1 MPLNKQQ
8 EFQKELQNFFWENGL
23 TSEVTKTDRLAF
35 FSHLLY
41 EKNKDVNLVSRAD
54 LDNLVEKHVFLSAY
68 ITKFLPDRVT
78 KFIDIGTGGGF
89 PGLPVA
95 IMRPDLRGV
104 LVDATAKK
112 IDAVKEFIDK
122 LKLSN
127 VIAENSRVE
136 SPEFIEKYKGQFD
149 LIISRATVP
158 LIILIRYAL
167 PLMKEKAYVLSIKGG
182 DLNDEFNKADLKY
195 KTNIKKSTIYE
206 LAYKPSNSRNEKGK
220 KLIII
225 ELQKSV

>member
-35 FSHLLY
+35 FTHLVT
-41 EKNKDVNLVSRAD
+41 EKNKDINLVSRTD
-54 LDNLVEKHVFLSAY
+54 LDNIVERHVFLSAY
-68 ITKFLPDRVT
+68 ITKFFPDRVS
-78 KFIDIGTGGGF
+78 KFIDIGTGGGL
-89 PGLPVA
+89 PGIPIA

-104 LVDATAKK
+104 LVDSTAKK
-112 IDAVKEFIDK
+112 VDAVKEFIDK

-127 VIAENSRVE
+127 IIAENYRVE
-136 SPEFIEKYKGQFD
+136 SNEFIEKYKEQFD
-149 LIISRATVP
+149 LIVSRATVP

-167 PLMKEKAYVLSIKGG
+167 PLVKEKSYILSIKGG
-182 DLNDEFNKADLKY
+182 DLNEEFSKAELKY
-195 KTNIKKSTIYE
+195 KSNIKKSTVYE
-206 LAYKPSNSRNEKGK
+206 LAYRPNNPRNEKGK

-225 ELQKSV
+225 ELQK

>member
-1 MPLNKQQ
+1 MPPNKQQ

-35 FSHLLY
+35 FTHLVT
-41 EKNKDVNLVSRAD
+41 EKNKDINLVSRTD
-54 LDNLVEKHVFLSAY
+54 LDNLVERHVFLSAF
-68 ITKFLPDRVT
+68 ITKFFPDKVS

-89 PGLPVA
+89 PGIPIA

-104 LVDATAKK
+104 LVDSTAKK
-112 IDAVKEFIDK
+112 VDAVKEFIDK

-127 VIAENSRVE
+127 VVAENFRVE
-136 SPEFIEKYKGQFD
+136 SNEFIEKYKEQFD
-149 LIISRATVP
+149 MIVSRATVP

-167 PLMKEKAYVLSIKGG
+167 PLVKEKSYILSIKGG
-182 DLNDEFNKADLKY
+182 DLNDEFSKAELKY
-195 KTNIKKSTIYE
+195 KTNIKKSTVYE
-206 LAYKPSNSRNEKGK
+206 LAYKPNNPRNEKGK

-225 ELQKSV
+225 ELQKS

>member
-1 MPLNKQQ
+1 MPSNKQQ

-35 FSHLLY
+35 FAHLVT
-41 EKNKDVNLVSRAD
+41 EKNKDINLVSRTD
-54 LDNLVEKHVFLSAY
+54 LDNLVEKHVFLSAF
-68 ITKFLPDRVT
+68 ITRFFPDKVSR
-78 KFIDIGTGGGF
+78 FIDIGTGGGF
-89 PGLPVA
+89 PGIPIA

-104 LVDATAKK
+104 LVDSTTKK

-127 VIAENSRVE
+127 VITENFRVE
-136 SPEFIEKYKGQFD
+136 SNEFIEKYKEQFD
-149 LIISRATVP
+149 LIVSRATVP

-167 PLMKEKAYVLSIKGG
+167 PLVKEKSYILSIKGG
-182 DLNDEFNKADLKY
+182 DLNDEFSKAELKY
-195 KTNIKKSTIYE
+195 KSNIKKSTVYE
-206 LAYKPSNSRNEKGK
+206 LAYKPNNPRNEKGK

-225 ELQKSV
+225 ELQK

>member
-1 MPLNKQQ
+1 MPPNKQQ

-35 FSHLLY
+35 FTHLVT
-41 EKNKDVNLVSRAD
+41 EKNKDINLISRTD
-54 LDNLVEKHVFLSAY
+54 LDNIVERHVFLSAF
-68 ITKFLPDRVT
+68 ITKFFPDKIS

-89 PGLPVA
+89 PGIPIA

-104 LVDATAKK
+104 LVDSTAKK
-112 IDAVKEFIDK
+112 VDAVREFIDK

-127 VIAENSRVE
+127 VIAENFRVE
-136 SPEFIEKYKGQFD
+136 SNEFIEKYKEQFD

-167 PLMKEKAYVLSIKGG
+167 PLIKEKSYILSIKGG
-182 DLNDEFNKADLKY
+182 DLNEEFSKADLKY
-195 KTNIKKSTIYE
+195 KTNIKKSTVYE
-206 LAYKPSNSRNEKGK
+206 LAYKPNNPRNEKGK

-225 ELQKSV
+225 ELQK